1 MLKSFSFRIAL
12 LGLILV
18 GGFLS
23 VFTVTETEQTLVLQF
38 GNPIRTVREPGLYFK
53 LPWQSTLYLDKRI
66 LNLNIPEQELIAS
79 DQKRLVVDAFARY
92 RIIDP
97 LRTYQRVFNELG
109 ANNRLQALLTS
120 SLRQVLGREV
130 FSTLLSGERSV
141 LMQIIR
147 TNVNAE
153 AQDLGLEIV
162 DVRIRRVD
170 LPEANSNAIYQRMQT
185 EREREAREARA
196 EGREQEARVRAQAD
210 REVTVLL
217 AESQRDAE
225 ILRGEGDAR
234 VVQIFADAYGRDEA
248 CFEFYRSMQAYKI
261 ALGNDDTTL
270 VLSPDSEFFKFFLN
284 PSEIEVN
291 R

>member
-1 MLKSFSFRIAL
+1 MLKSFSFRIVL
-12 LGLILV
+12 LVIILT
-18 GGFLS
+18 GGYMS
-23 VFTVTETEQTLVLQF
+23 IFTVTETEQTLVLQF
-38 GNPIRTVREPGLYFK
+38 GNPIRTVQEPGLYFK

-130 FSTLLSGERSV
+130 FSTLLSGERAV

-147 TNVNAE
+147 DNVNAE

-248 CFEFYRSMQAYKI
+248 FFEFYRSMQAYRI

-270 VLSPDSEFFKFFLN
+270 ILSPDSEFFKFFLN
-284 PSEIEVN
+284 PSNFEVN